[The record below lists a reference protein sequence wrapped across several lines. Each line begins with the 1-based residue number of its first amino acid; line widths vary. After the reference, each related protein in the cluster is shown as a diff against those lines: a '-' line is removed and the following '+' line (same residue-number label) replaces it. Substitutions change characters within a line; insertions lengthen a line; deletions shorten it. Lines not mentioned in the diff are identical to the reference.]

1 MDKFKD
7 MNNDKNRLFIKRSK
21 ICEVINLSVFLLT
34 ASILIFI
41 LFQTELNVIL
51 KFAVAPIVLVAVAF
65 LCERIVSVGVNKLV
79 YRLIKR

>member
-21 ICEVINLSVFLLT
+21 ICEVINLSIFLLV
-34 ASILIFI
+34 ASISIFV
-41 LFQTELNVIL
+41 LFRTELNIIL
-51 KFAVAPIVLVAVAF
+51 KFVVAPIVLIAVAF

>member
-1 MDKFKD
+1 MNKLKD
-7 MNNDKNRLFIKRSK
+7 MNNDKNRLFVKRSK

-34 ASILIFI
+34 ASILILI
-41 LFQTELNVIL
+41 LFRTELNIIF
-51 KFAVAPIVLVAVAF
+51 KFVVAPIVLVAVAF